1 MNNGELMFTTRF
13 LISVAELALM
23 IFSSGL
29 LIVLIYRV
37 FIKANPDFDME
48 QAIKDGNAAVGIL
61 MASIM
66 ACAAL
71 MLAKGLSASVAVL
84 RLAMATPMGSG
95 GPAIWKAVMLIAGHL
110 FLSLAI
116 AVLTISVTLRLF
128 GWLSRHMNPELR
140 MGEQL
145 EKGNIAVGIL
155 LSAVVFIAT
164 MYVGDGVSAVT
175 KALVPQPD
183 IGTIRIME

>member
-1 MNNGELMFTTRF
+1 MFTTRL
-13 LISVAELALM
+13 LISIAELALM
-23 IFSSGL
+23 VFSSGL
-29 LIVLIYRV
+29 LIVMIYRI
-37 FIKANPDFDME
+37 FIRANPDFDME
-48 QAIKDGNAAVGIL
+48 QAIKDGNVAVGIL

-66 ACAAL
+66 VCAAL
-71 MLAKGLSASVAVL
+71 MLAKGLSASVAVF
-84 RLAMATPMGSG
+84 RLAMATPIGSG
-95 GPAIWKAVMLIAGHL
+95 AALLKAVLLIAGHL

-128 GWLSRHMNPELR
+128 GWMSRRLNPVLR

-145 EKGNIAVGIL
+145 ERGNIAVGIL

-175 KALVPQPD
+175 KALVPQPE